1 MKILLVDLEVAPN
14 LATVWG
20 IWQQNVALNQLLES
34 SYIMCY
40 AAKWYG
46 EPKMYF
52 DSVHKSSKKDMLKGI
67 HAMMDEADAIVHYNG
82 NRFDIPMLHKEFL
95 EENMPP
101 PSPSKHI
108 DLLQTAKRQFR
119 FVSNKLDYVAQ
130 RLGLGKKTDHEGHE
144 LWLKCMN
151 GDRKAWKKM
160 EEYNRQDVILLEA
173 VYVKFRGWIPNHPN
187 HNAYDA
193 NSGCVN
199 CGSSKIQHRGY
210 TVLISGKYRRMQC
223 QACGTWFRSNKKE
236 QSEKS
241 EKFVKV

>member
-173 VYVKFRGWIPNHPN
+173 VYVKFRGWITNHPN

-193 NSGCVN
+193 NSGCTN